1 MYKELISIIALG
13 IGFSADAF
21 AVAICKGL
29 SVERLKR
36 NQCFI
41 VGLWFGFFQA
51 IMPLIGYFVAGS
63 FLKYIEAFDHWVV
76 FGLLLIIG
84 ANMIFESFKEEE
96 EICGCFKPKT
106 MLPLAFATSID
117 ALAGGVAFKVDGTNI
132 WLAICFI
139 GVITFSL
146 SCVGVILGNKFGKKY
161 KKPAEIT
168 GGIILILI
176 GLKALIEGLI

>member
-1 MYKELISIIALG
+1 MYKELFSIIALG

-29 SVERLKR
+29 GTQKVKRSQSVL
-36 NQCFI
+36 

-51 IMPLIGYFVAGS
+51 LMPLIGYFIAGS
-63 FLKYIEAFDHWVV
+63 FLRYIEAFDHWVV

-84 ANMIFESFKEEE
+84 ANMIFESFKEDEE
-96 EICGCFKPKT
+96 YCSCFSPKS
-106 MLPLAFATSID
+106 MFPLALATSID

-132 WLAICFI
+132 WLAITFI
-139 GVITFSL
+139 GTITFAISW
-146 SCVGVILGNKFGKKY
+146 VGVYVGNKFGKKY
-161 KKPAEIT
+161 KKTAEII

-176 GLKALIEGLI
+176 GIKALIEGFI